1 MQIAVKEKHFKDNL
15 WFFNKFY
22 DTHMDKA
29 KLNEWIILRFKYQ
42 NIWMNAKTHEMKNW
56 AFF

>member
-29 KLNEWIILRFKYQ
+29 KLNK
-42 NIWMNAKTHEMKNW
+42 
-56 AFF
+56 